1 MQHHRVMLHHWDN
14 PVVQSLILLS
24 QKPTTAMKRAP
35 LFLLLLLTQVTA
47 FAQISIDLS
56 RIDIVRDK
64 WGVPHIFAPT
74 DEEVA
79 YGLAWATGEDD
90 FKTAQELLLVVRGML
105 GEVNGKNGAVLDFMY
120 HILDIDRTVEDQ
132 YETSY
137 SEKFKKILTYY
148 AAGLNSY
155 AASFPGEVL
164 HKNLFPITE
173 LDLVK
178 SYSLTIAMLA
188 NVYIDI
194 QKIFGGFI
202 ADYEGALPDG
212 SNAFAY
218 SSKKTTDGKAYLIVN
233 SHQPL
238 EGLFSWYE
246 VHVCSEEGWNFLGGT
261 FPGGAAP
268 FLGTN
273 EHLGWANTLN
283 HPDFSDVYKLEMH
296 PKDKLKYKFD
306 GKWEDLEPYTAKVKV
321 KVGCVKVPVKKTFY
335 RSKYGPTIKND
346 HGYYSL
352 RFAAGMN
359 IQAPEQTYK
368 MNKAKNYGEFM
379 EAMRMQA
386 HPCTNL
392 IYADREDNIY
402 YISNGL
408 FPKRNPK
415 YNWDGV
421 LPGNTSETLWSAD
434 YFYPLDSLPQYLNPE
449 AGYLFNTNNT
459 CFNATGPM
467 ENLRPEHFNPTFCYE
482 LEDNNRS
489 IRAQELIS
497 QYHKISYADAK
508 KIKYD
513 DVFNADLYSSTCE
526 NLGMLV
532 VLDPEKYPD
541 LADAIAVVR
550 DWDRTSGTDN
560 KEAALLL
567 FAFYEL
573 MDKMMGRAS
582 QYECNAFYEAE
593 YVQALRNAKKHMLKH
608 FGSLRV
614 PLGDVQKLVR
624 GDKEL
629 PLGGGPDVLG
639 ANITGPYKNGMRKS
653 VVGDSYI
660 MMCQYSKD
668 GVEIETI
675 HSFGASSKPDSPH
688 YTDQMEMFVNK
699 QFKPMTLDKQTIYS
713 NAQSIYHPEPKKPD
727 AGITM
732 ESVK

>member
-1 MQHHRVMLHHWDN
+1 MMRLM
-14 PVVQSLILLS
+14 
-24 QKPTTAMKRAP
+24 
-35 LFLLLLLTQVTA
+35 LFLLLFSQLPAV
-47 FAQISIDLS
+47 AQIDVS
-56 RIDIVRDK
+56 RIDIVRDA

-105 GEVNGKNGAVLDFMY
+105 GEVNGKNGA
-120 HILDIDRTVEDQ
+120 ILDMMYYVMDVDRVVEAQ
-132 YETSY
+132 YETAY
-137 SEKFKKILTYY
+137 TEKFKKILNYY
-148 AAGLNSY
+148 AQGLNAY
-155 AASFPGEVL
+155 AAAFPNEVL
-164 HKNLFPITE
+164 HKKLFPINE
-173 LDLVK
+173 KDLIK
-178 SYSLTIAMLA
+178 SYTLTLAMLA

-194 QKIFGGFI
+194 QKIFGGWI
-202 ADYEGALPDG
+202 AGYEGSLPDG

-273 EHLGWANTLN
+273 ENLGWANTLN
-283 HPDFSDVYKLEMH
+283 HPDFTDVYKLQMH

-306 GKWEDLEPYTAKVKV
+306 GEWETLEPIVAKVKV
-321 KVGCVKVPVKKTFY
+321 KVGFLKIPVKRTFY

-346 HGYYSL
+346 DGYYSL
-352 RFAAGMN
+352 RYASGLD
-359 IQAPEQTYK
+359 IRAPEQTYR
-368 MNKAKNYGEFM
+368 MNKARNYEEFM
-379 EAMRMQA
+379 EAMQMQA
-386 HPCTNL
+386 HTCTNL

-408 FPKRNPK
+408 FPKRDPK
-415 YNWDGV
+415 YNWKDV
-421 LPGNTSETLWSAD
+421 LPGNTSETLWEPE
-434 YFYPLDSLPQYLNPE
+434 YYPLDSLPQYLNPE

-459 CFNATGPM
+459 CFNATGPL
-467 ENLRPEHFNPTFCYE
+467 ENLDHTKFNPTFGYE

-489 IRAQELIS
+489 IRAQELIA
-497 QYHKISYADAK
+497 QYDKISYAEAK
-508 KIKYD
+508 NIKYD
-513 DVFNADLYSSTCE
+513 NIFNEYIYTSGCE
-526 NLGMLV
+526 NLYLLTD
-532 VLDPEKYPD
+532 LDPKKYPD
-541 LADAIAVVR
+541 LADAIAVGKAWNR
-550 DWDRTSGTDN
+550 STDVN
-560 KEAALLL
+560 NEEAALLL
-567 FAFYEL
+567 TAFYEIAG
-573 MDKMMGRAS
+573 KMMESAS
-582 QYECNAFYEAE
+582 QYECNAFYEEE
-593 YVQALRNAKKHMLKH
+593 YVQAMRNAKKHMLKH

-624 GDKEL
+624 GDKAL

-639 ANITGPYKNGMRKS
+639 ANLTTPYKNGMRKS
-653 VVGDSYI
+653 QVGDSYI

-688 YTDQMEMFVNK
+688 YDDQMDLFVK
-699 QFKPMTLDKQTIYS
+699 KEFKPMTLDRQTIYRDAKRVYNPGPKG
-713 NAQSIYHPEPKKPD
+713 NAPSLTLENNK
-727 AGITM
+727 
-732 ESVK
+732 